1 MNIRSQLNS
10 DSDTEPKKTVKS
22 VKSKNKLL
30 LSVDSIDFLEDDISV
45 TGSEKIP
52 CKLAYF
58 PIGII
63 LFLIVIIVLLPVF
76 DQNLSLGSPKNPL
89 LSPPKPCKD
98 TCNIQLVESIPEDLT
113 YNSSVRH
120 PSTFSAWKSLID
132 LAQEKIQLAGMY
144 WTLRG
149 EDVYKDP
156 SDWQGEQIFHMIKKA
171 TKERHLGLQIAQ
183 NQPRAGDPNKD
194 TEELAR
200 EVGAEV
206 RNLNF
211 TRLMGDGILHTKLW
225 IVDGKHFYVGSANM
239 DWRSLTQVKEMGVL
253 VTDCACLAKDI
264 TKIFDVYWR
273 LGQRNSKIPEQ
284 WPTELS
290 TNINSMARLNL
301 TVPDHQ
307 VYLSSSPPPFCPNG
321 RDVDVDA
328 IVKVMNTA
336 EKFINIAVMDYFPTT
351 LYTKKIHFW
360 PIIDDA
366 IRKAAIERGV
376 EVRML
381 ISHWDHTRP
390 NIKNYLKSL
399 QDLTGAY
406 KNTAISVRMFTV
418 PSFTPAQA
426 NIPFA
431 RVNHNKYL
439 VTDKDGYIGTSN
451 WSADYFINTGG
462 IGFIFRGGNLR
473 QELKEVFDRDWESS
487 YSQPLEDVKFVEKLD
502 NHNSEWTDSHFRR
515 EL

>member
-10 DSDTEPKKTVKS
+10 ESDNDPKKS

-30 LSVDSIDFLEDDISV
+30 LSVDTFDFLDDTSV
-45 TGSEKIP
+45 TGPEKMP
-52 CKLAYF
+52 CKLSYF

-63 LFLIVIIVLLPVF
+63 LILIVIIVLLPVF

-89 LSPPKPCKD
+89 LSPPKPCMD
-98 TCNIQLVESIPEDLT
+98 TCNIQLVESIPEGLV
-113 YNSSVRH
+113 YNSTVSH

-132 LAQEKIQLAGMY
+132 LAQERIQLAGMY
-144 WTLRG
+144 WSLRG
-149 EDVYKDP
+149 KDVYEDP
-156 SDWQGEQIFHMIKKA
+156 SDWQGEQIFDLLKKA
-171 TKERHLGLQIAQ
+171 TKDRHLELQIAQ
-183 NQPRAGDPNKD
+183 NQPRPGEPNRE

-200 EVGAEV
+200 EVGAQV

-253 VTDCACLAKDI
+253 VTDCACMATDMN
-264 TKIFDVYWR
+264 KIFDVYWE
-273 LGQRNSKIPEQ
+273 LGQQDSKIPSP
-284 WPTELS
+284 WPAELA
-290 TNINSMARLNL
+290 TNINSLSRLNL
-301 TVPDHQ
+301 TNPSLQ
-307 VYLSSSPPPFCPNG
+307 VYLSSSPPPFCPQG
-321 RDVDVDA
+321 REVDVDA
-328 IVKVMNTA
+328 IVKVINTA

-351 LYTKKIHFW
+351 LYTRKPHFW
-360 PIIDDA
+360 PVIDDA

-399 QDLTGAY
+399 QDLSGAY
-406 KNTAISVRMFTV
+406 KRTNITVKMFTV

-451 WSADYFINTGG
+451 WSADYFISTGG
-462 IGFIFRGGNLR
+462 IGVIFRGGNLR
-473 QELKEVFDRDWESS
+473 RELKEVFDRDWGSS
-487 YSQPLEDVKFVEKLD
+487 YSHPLEEVNFIQKRGEEEQT
-502 NHNSEWTDSHFRR
+502 NWNWQTRR